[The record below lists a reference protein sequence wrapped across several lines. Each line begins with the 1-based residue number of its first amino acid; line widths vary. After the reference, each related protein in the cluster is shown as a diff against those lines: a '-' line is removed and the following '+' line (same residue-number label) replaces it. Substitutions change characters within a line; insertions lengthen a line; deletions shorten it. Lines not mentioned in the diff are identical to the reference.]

1 MYQEIHEA
9 PAAVERLREGGRRAL
24 QRLAARWRRDPPG
37 LVVFVARGSSDNAAL
52 YGRYLWEV
60 HLGVPVSL
68 AAPSVV
74 TLYGARPRLQGAW
87 VVALSQSG
95 RSPDVV
101 TFVRAARARGAF
113 TVAVTNQERSPLA
126 RAAHEVVQMHAGPER
141 SVAAT
146 KTYVAQLTALSLLA
160 AEIRG
165 DRRLLRAHGDLPGQL
180 RAALG
185 VEEAAGDLAQRWA
198 RAEACVVT
206 GRGYNYATAREAAL
220 KLKEAAYV
228 AAEAFSSA
236 DFLHGPVA
244 LVGERFPVLVV
255 APPGP
260 TKRHLVGV
268 VRKLGRRGADVA
280 VLSSD
285 PVLLRRVPGSL
296 RVPDGVPEELTPHVY
311 AVPAQ
316 LLAYHLGLLRGTD
329 PDRPR
334 GLRKV
339 TRVL

>member
-1 MYQEIHEA
+1 MHRELREA
-9 PAAVERLREGGRRAL
+9 PEAVERLQEASRRAL
-24 QRLAARWRRDPPG
+24 QRLVARWRRNPPG

-60 HLGVPVSL
+60 GLGVPVSL

-74 TLYGARPRLQGAW
+74 TVYRARPRFRGAW
-87 VVALSQSG
+87 VIALSQSG

-101 TFVRAARARGAF
+101 AFVQAARAHGAF
-113 TVAVTNQERSPLA
+113 TVAVTNREGSPLA
-126 RAAHEVVQMHAGPER
+126 LAAHESILLHAGPER

-160 AEIRG
+160 AELKR
-165 DRRLLRAHGDLPGQL
+165 DRILLRAHEDLPDRL
-180 RAALG
+180 RSALEA
-185 VEEAAGDLAQRWA
+185 EEAAAELAARWA
-198 RAEACVVT
+198 GARACVVT

-228 AAEAFSSA
+228 AAEALSSA

-244 LVGERFPVLVV
+244 LVGEGFPVLVIT
-255 APPGP
+255 PPGP
-260 TKRHLVGV
+260 TRRHLVDV
-268 VRKLGRRGADVA
+268 VRRLRRRGADVA
-280 VLSSD
+280 VLGSD
-285 PVLLRRVPGSL
+285 AELIGRAPGSIRVPA
-296 RVPDGVPEELTPHVY
+296 DIPEELTPHLY
-311 AVPAQ
+311 ALPAQ
-316 LLAYHLGLLRGTD
+316 LLAYHLALLRGTD